1 MQRKRPPL
9 LRARRILM
17 QNQTR
22 RELHDHKPHG
32 PHRPLN
38 RETIKAIAILAM
50 TLNHLAQAL
59 MTPGTAL
66 STALIDVGH
75 FTAITMIWFL
85 CEGFDYTHDRRAY
98 GRRLLLFGVLSQLP
112 FSLAMSRGRSLLSS
126 GDLNMMFSLFLCFCL
141 LELLSYPLSRGTRA
155 AGIAAVFLTSLFCD
169 WFFLAPAY
177 TLLFYWGRKE
187 CPGGG
192 FHSASMASGCQYSDI
207 GQQEHPGGGFGSS
220 AGTRGLRYSASG
232 NFLPQRQSRHPSQ
245 SSDKLLPRRL
255 TAWLLALILQ
265 PAWDIAV
272 GLLSAAAWRG
282 GSAGMGSGAAGAP
295 YHLPGLPFPG
305 SLLLQAFFSTL
316 PQAAAMLCILFLY
329 NGKRAARGRSFSK
342 WFFYV
347 YYPAHLLAIGITA
360 RLLLH

>member
-1 MQRKRPPL
+1 
-9 LRARRILM
+9 M

-32 PHRPLN
+32 PRRPLN
-38 RETIKAIAILAM
+38 REAIKAIAILTM

-66 STALIDVGH
+66 FTALIDIGH
-75 FTAITMIWFL
+75 FTAIAMIWFL
-85 CEGFDYTHDRRAY
+85 CEGFVYTHDRRAY
-98 GRRLLLFGVLSQLP
+98 GGRLLLFGLLSQLP

-187 CPGGG
+187 HPGGG
-192 FHSASMASGCQYSDI
+192 FHSANVTSGCQYSDV
-207 GQQEHPGGGFGSS
+207 GQQEHPGGGFGS
-220 AGTRGLRYSASG
+220 AIGARGLRYPASG
-232 NFLPQRQSRHPSQ
+232 DFLPQRQSRHPSQ
-245 SSDKLLPRRL
+245 SSDKIQPRCL
-255 TAWLLALILQ
+255 TAWLLALVLQ
-265 PAWDIAV
+265 PAWDIAG
-272 GLLSAAAWRG
+272 GLLSAAVRSS
-282 GSAGMGSGAAGAP
+282 GSIGMGSGAAGAHTL
-295 YHLPGLPFPG
+295 YHLPGLPSLD

-316 PQAAAMLCILFLY
+316 PQAAAMICILFLY

-347 YYPAHLLAIGITA
+347 YYPAHLLAIGIAA